1 MCPLKSNSEGTLLR
15 KREGKMWGDKKDPPW
30 GGRKGLQAE
39 EPQGNS
45 WEGCVLVILLRSG
58 DALETAELREGDAQ
72 GGPGALRL
80 QLHHQVSTV
89 PQR

>member
-1 MCPLKSNSEGTLLR
+1 M
-15 KREGKMWGDKKDPPW
+15 
-30 GGRKGLQAE
+30 QAE

-45 WEGCVLVILLRSG
+45 WEGCVLMILLRSG

-72 GGPGALRL
+72 GAPGALRL
-80 QLHHQVSTV
+80 HLHHQVSAS